1 VCIPAEEAKAYVGKR
16 CIHQLCH
23 HRLNEKMKLDNKDGL
38 GVVDPERKQISK

>member
-1 VCIPAEEAKAYVGKR
+1 
-16 CIHQLCH
+16 LCH